1 MNGYSSLE
9 SRKHIMGGEIVIEA
23 MTKILFEQLSNAEE
37 TPSQCG
43 LAFEV
48 VR

>member
-1 MNGYSSLE
+1 
-9 SRKHIMGGEIVIEA
+9 MGREIVIEA
-23 MTKILFEQLSNAEE
+23 MTKILFERLSNAEE